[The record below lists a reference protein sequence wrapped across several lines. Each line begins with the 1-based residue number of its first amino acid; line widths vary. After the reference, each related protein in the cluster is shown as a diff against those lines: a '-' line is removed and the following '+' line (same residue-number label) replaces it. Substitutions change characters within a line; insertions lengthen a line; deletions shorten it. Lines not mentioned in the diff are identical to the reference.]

1 MPLLK
6 ESIPI
11 VTATPSPEK
20 RLAFAIEKLRAER
33 ATLANT
39 FNSVLAAANKLAPGQ
54 TYLLQLRA
62 QAILHELDLMVSEL
76 QEVCEN
82 DG

>member
-1 MPLLK
+1 MPMLK

-11 VTATPSPEK
+11 VTATASPEK

-39 FNSVLAAANKLAPGQ
+39 LNTILVAVNRLAPEQ
-54 TYLLQLRA
+54 TYLLQMRA
-62 QAILHELDLMVSEL
+62 QAILHELDLMISEL
-76 QEVCEN
+76 KEVKTKW
-82 DG
+82 